1 MAYEF
6 LQLSDAQN
14 AVARLTLR
22 REKKKNALCM
32 AMRDELEDAFAALV
46 RNEAVN
52 AVVLAGGDGI
62 FCAGYD
68 LKEGAESGGTSFL
81 HRFREFFG
89 ACYLFPKP
97 MVAAVDGPALAGGFD
112 LALTADFIVAS
123 TRAVF
128 GHPEIEFG
136 PVAIVPLARFV
147 SPARLRE
154 LCLLGANIDA
164 ETAKAF
170 VSPARLRELCLL
182 GANIDAE
189 TAKAYGIV
197 HQIVEPSQT
206 EAAATALAET
216 LAAKPPAGL
225 AATKSAICAYLHSGE
240 MITGDSAGIDA
251 VLAEQSKG

>member
-6 LQLSDAQN
+6 LELGEPQN

-22 REKKKNALCM
+22 RESKKNALCM
-32 AMRDELEDAFAALV
+32 AMRDELEDAFARLV
-46 RNEAVN
+46 ADADVN

-62 FCAGYD
+62 FCAGFD
-68 LKEGAESGGTSFL
+68 LKEGMESGGKSFL
-81 HRFREFFG
+81 HRFAEFFE

-154 LCLLGANIDA
+154 LCLLG
-164 ETAKAF
+164 T
-170 VSPARLRELCLL
+170 
-182 GANIDAE
+182 NIDAE

-197 HQIVEPSQT
+197 HEIVEPGRAEAVAT
-206 EAAATALAET
+206 ELAEKLAARPPAALAT
-216 LAAKPPAGL
+216 
-225 AATKSAICAYLHSGE
+225 TKSAIGRFLRTGE
-240 MITGDSAGIDA
+240 MISSDGASIDD
-251 VLAEQSKG
+251 VLGGRTQTYDAYVADKLK

>member
-6 LQLSDAQN
+6 LEMGEPQN

-22 REKKKNALCM
+22 RESKKNALCM
-32 AMRDELEDAFAALV
+32 AMRDELEDAFARLV
-46 RNEAVN
+46 ADADVK

-62 FCAGYD
+62 FCAGFD
-68 LKEGAESGGTSFL
+68 LKEGMESGGKSFL
-81 HRFREFFG
+81 HRFAEFFE

-97 MVAAVDGPALAGGFD
+97 MVAAVDGLALAGGFD

-123 TRAVF
+123 TRSVF

-136 PVAIVPLARFV
+136 PVAIVPLSR
-147 SPARLRE
+147 
-154 LCLLGANIDA
+154 
-164 ETAKAF
+164 F

-197 HQIVEPSQT
+197 HEVVEPGRA
-206 EAAATALAET
+206 EAAATELAEK
-216 LAAKPPAGL
+216 LAARPPAAV
-225 AATKSAICAYLHSGE
+225 AATKSAIGRFLRTGEIISSDGAAIDNVLGGRTEAY
-240 MITGDSAGIDA
+240 DA
-251 VLAEQSKG
+251 YVSDKLK

>member
-1 MAYEF
+1 MAYQF
-6 LQLSDAQN
+6 LELSEAQN

-22 REKKKNALCM
+22 RESKKNALCM
-32 AMRDELEDAFAALV
+32 TLRDELEDAFARLAAKADV
-46 RNEAVN
+46 H

-68 LKEGAESGGTSFL
+68 LKEGAESGGQSFA
-81 HRFREFFG
+81 HRFREFFE

-112 LALTADFIVAS
+112 LALSADFIIAS

-128 GHPEIEFG
+128 GHPEISFG

-164 ETAKAF
+164 A
-170 VSPARLRELCLL
+170 
-182 GANIDAE
+182 

-197 HQIVEPSQT
+197 HEIVDPGQT
-206 EAAATALAET
+206 LANATALAEA
-216 LAAKPPAGL
+216 LAAKPPPAV
-225 AATKSAICAYLHSGE
+225 AAVKRAIARFLHTEASIGAD
-240 MITGDSAGIDA
+240 GGAIDA
-251 VLAEQSKG
+251 VLSGRPESYDAYVRDKLK

>member
-6 LQLSDAQN
+6 LELSETQK

-22 REKKKNALCM
+22 RERKKNALSM
-32 AMRDELEDAFAALV
+32 AMRDELEDAFARLV
-46 RNEAVN
+46 ADADVN

-62 FCAGYD
+62 FCAGFD
-68 LKEGAESGGTSFL
+68 LKEGMESGGKSFL
-81 HRFREFFG
+81 HRFAEFFK

-97 MVAAVDGPALAGGFD
+97 MVAAVDGLALAGGFD

-136 PVAIVPLARFV
+136 PVAILPLARFV

-154 LCLLGANIDA
+154 LCLLG
-164 ETAKAF
+164 T
-170 VSPARLRELCLL
+170 
-182 GANIDAE
+182 NIDAE

-197 HQIVEPSQT
+197 HEIVEPGRT
-206 EAAATALAET
+206 EAVATELAEK
-216 LAAKPPAGL
+216 LAAKPPSAL
-225 AATKSAICAYLHSGE
+225 AATKAAIDRFLGTEAIIRSDGA
-240 MITGDSAGIDA
+240 SIDA
-251 VLAEQSKG
+251 VLSGRNEAYDSYVADKLK

>member
-6 LQLSDAQN
+6 LEMGEPQN

-22 REKKKNALCM
+22 RESKKNALCM
-32 AMRDELEDAFAALV
+32 AMRDELEDAFAQLV
-46 RNEAVN
+46 ANADVN

-62 FCAGYD
+62 FCAGFD
-68 LKEGAESGGTSFL
+68 LKEGMESGGKSFL
-81 HRFREFFG
+81 HRFSEFFK

-97 MVAAVDGPALAGGFD
+97 MVAAVDGLALAGGFD

-154 LCLLGANIDA
+154 LCLLG
-164 ETAKAF
+164 T
-170 VSPARLRELCLL
+170 
-182 GANIDAE
+182 NIDAE

-197 HQIVEPSQT
+197 HEIVEPDRTLS
-206 EAAATALAET
+206 AATELAEK
-216 LAAKPPAGL
+216 LATRPPA
-225 AATKSAICAYLHSGE
+225 AVATTKSAIGRFLRTGE
-240 MITGDSAGIDA
+240 TISSDGDSIDD
-251 VLAEQSKG
+251 VLGGRTQAYDSYVADKLK

>member
-6 LQLSDAQN
+6 LELGETQN

-22 REKKKNALCM
+22 RESKKNALCM
-32 AMRDELEDAFAALV
+32 VMRDELEDAFARLV
-46 RNEAVN
+46 ADTDVN
-52 AVVLAGGDGI
+52 AVVLAGGNGI
-62 FCAGYD
+62 FCAGFD
-68 LKEGAESGGTSFL
+68 LKEGMESGGKSFL
-81 HRFREFFG
+81 HRFAEFFE

-123 TRAVF
+123 TRTVF

-154 LCLLGANIDA
+154 LCLLGTNID
-164 ETAKAF
+164 
-170 VSPARLRELCLL
+170 V
-182 GANIDAE
+182 E

-197 HQIVEPSQT
+197 HEIVEPGRT
-206 EAAATALAET
+206 EVAATQLAEK
-216 LAAKPPAGL
+216 LAAKPPSAL
-225 AATKSAICAYLHSGE
+225 AATKSAIDRFLGTGESISSDGAAIDNVLGGRTEAY
-240 MITGDSAGIDA
+240 DA
-251 VLAEQSKG
+251 YVSDKLK

>member
-6 LQLSDAQN
+6 LELGEPQN

-22 REKKKNALCM
+22 RESKKNALCM
-32 AMRDELEDAFAALV
+32 AMRDELEDSFTRLV
-46 RNEAVN
+46 ADADVN

-62 FCAGYD
+62 FCAGFD
-68 LKEGAESGGTSFL
+68 LKEGMESAGKSFL
-81 HRFREFFG
+81 HRFAEFFK

-136 PVAIVPLARFV
+136 PVAIFPLARFV

-164 ETAKAF
+164 
-170 VSPARLRELCLL
+170 V
-182 GANIDAE
+182 

-197 HQIVEPSQT
+197 HEIAEPSRTLAVAT
-206 EAAATALAET
+206 ELAEK
-216 LAAKPPAGL
+216 LASRPPA
-225 AATKSAICAYLHSGE
+225 AVATTKSAIGRYLRTGETISSDGQSIDDVLGGRTETYDAYVADKL
-240 MITGDSAGIDA
+240 
-251 VLAEQSKG
+251 K

>member
-6 LQLSDAQN
+6 LELSDPRN
-14 AVARLTLR
+14 GVARLTLG
-22 REKKKNALCM
+22 REQKKNALCM

-46 RNEAVN
+46 RNQAVN

-68 LKEGAESGGTSFL
+68 LKEGAESGGKSFL
-81 HRFREFFG
+81 HRFREFFE

-112 LALTADFIVAS
+112 LALTADFVIAS
-123 TRAVF
+123 PRSIF

-164 ETAKAF
+164 ETAKA
-170 VSPARLRELCLL
+170 
-182 GANIDAE
+182 
-189 TAKAYGIV
+189 YGIV
-197 HQIVEPSQT
+197 HRIVEPGQT
-206 EAAATALAET
+206 EAAATALAEE
-216 LAAKPPAGL
+216 LASKPPAGL
-225 AATKSAICAYLHSGE
+225 AATKSAIGAYLRSGE
-240 MITGDSAGIDA
+240 MINDDDAGIDA
-251 VLAEQSKG
+251 VLAEGSKG

>member
-6 LQLSDAQN
+6 LELGEPQN

-22 REKKKNALCM
+22 RESKKNALCM
-32 AMRDELEDAFAALV
+32 AMRDELEDAFARLV
-46 RNEAVN
+46 ANADVN

-62 FCAGYD
+62 FCAGFD
-68 LKEGAESGGTSFL
+68 LKEGMESGGKSFL
-81 HRFREFFG
+81 HRFSEFFK

-97 MVAAVDGPALAGGFD
+97 MVAAVDGLALAGGFD
-112 LALTADFIVAS
+112 LALTADFIIAS

-154 LCLLGANIDA
+154 LCLLG
-164 ETAKAF
+164 
-170 VSPARLRELCLL
+170 S
-182 GANIDAE
+182 NIDAE

-197 HQIVEPSQT
+197 HQIVEPGRT
-206 EAAATALAET
+206 EASATELAEK
-216 LAAKPPAGL
+216 LAAMPPAGM
-225 AATKSAICAYLHSGE
+225 AATKSAIGRFLRSGE
-240 MITGDSAGIDA
+240 SITSDGAAIDN
-251 VLAEQSKG
+251 VLAGRTEAYDAYVADKLK

>member
-6 LQLSDAQN
+6 LELGEPQN
-14 AVARLTLR
+14 AVAQLTLR
-22 REKKKNALCM
+22 RESKKNALCM
-32 AMRDELEDAFAALV
+32 AMRDELEDAFARLV
-46 RNEAVN
+46 ANAEVN
-52 AVVLAGGDGI
+52 AVVLVGGDGI
-62 FCAGYD
+62 FCAGFD
-68 LKEGAESGGTSFL
+68 LKEGMESGGKSFL
-81 HRFREFFG
+81 HRFAEFFK

-154 LCLLGANIDA
+154 LCLLG
-164 ETAKAF
+164 T
-170 VSPARLRELCLL
+170 
-182 GANIDAE
+182 NIDAE

-197 HQIVEPSQT
+197 HQIVEPGRT
-206 EAAATALAET
+206 EASATELAEK
-216 LAAKPPAGL
+216 LAAMPPAGM
-225 AATKSAICAYLHSGE
+225 AATKSAIGRFLRSGE
-240 MITGDSAGIDA
+240 SISSDGAAIDN
-251 VLAEQSKG
+251 VLAGRTEAYDAYVTGKLK

>member
-6 LQLSDAQN
+6 LELSDPQN
-14 AVARLTLR
+14 AVGRLTLR

-32 AMRDELEDAFAALV
+32 AMRDELEDAFAALA

-68 LKEGAESGGTSFL
+68 LREGAESGGKSFL

-112 LALTADFIVAS
+112 LALAADFIIAS
-123 TRAVF
+123 TRTVF

-136 PVAIVPLARFV
+136 PVTILPLARFV

-154 LCLLGANIDA
+154 LCLLGANIDV
-164 ETAKAF
+164 ETAK
-170 VSPARLRELCLL
+170 
-182 GANIDAE
+182 
-189 TAKAYGIV
+189 TYGIV

-206 EAAATALAET
+206 EAAATALAEK

-225 AATKSAICAYLHSGE
+225 AATKSAIGAYLRSGE
-240 MITGDSAGIDA
+240 MITGDGAGIDA
-251 VLAEQSKG
+251 VLAERSEG